1 MRYVEVPQ
9 PIQIKNLTTGE
20 PITVDGSV
28 IPWRMSRYLSDIV
41 LPDPALGKGYKADL
55 VRSTIRASFKDAN
68 TGDVVP
74 VEDEHY
80 DMVRAVIEGPE
91 STTPPIVTMQ
101 LFPFQSA
108 FVEAGREKP
117 KVLAEVTG

>member
-55 VRSTIRASFKDAN
+55 VRSTLSAAFKDAKP
-68 TGDVVP
+68 GDFVP
-74 VEDEHY
+74 IEDEHY
-80 DMVRAVIEGPE
+80 EMVRGVIEGPE
-91 STTPPIVTMQ
+91 SDTPPIVTMQ
-101 LFPFQSA
+101 LFPFQAA
-108 FVEAGREKP
+108 FVEASREKP
-117 KVLAEVTG
+117 KVLVEVAG